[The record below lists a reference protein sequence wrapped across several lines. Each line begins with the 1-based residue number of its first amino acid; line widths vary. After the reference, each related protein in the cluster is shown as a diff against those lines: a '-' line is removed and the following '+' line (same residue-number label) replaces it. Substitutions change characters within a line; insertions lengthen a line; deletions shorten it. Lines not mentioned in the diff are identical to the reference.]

1 VICQDWCTGPRGGED
16 SLAEGQDALRGRDVL
31 VAALKSRYFRHRC
44 YRCFL
49 HSVSSVTINE
59 VTDQSGADV
68 VAVASLLGAHGC
80 VTAAISFVRD
90 WNNAAYGLLYLMLSP
105 SKRLIIKESIET

>member
-1 VICQDWCTGPRGGED
+1 MMGDLPGLVHWSERRGR
-16 SLAEGQDALRGRDVL
+16 LAEGQDALRGRDVL

-80 VTAAISFVRD
+80 VTAAISFVGIGIMRHMD
-90 WNNAAYGLLYLMLSP
+90 CFILCFRRHNA
-105 SKRLIIKESIET
+105 